1 LLRESA
7 IRILYFATRPILLDI
22 TMSCTIIVGG
32 FFGDEGKG
40 KIVAHIAYKD
50 KPVIISRGGVGPNAG
65 HTVQVGDREYGVR
78 MVPSGFVYKEA
89 KLCIGS
95 GVLVDPRVLKHEVEM
110 LDVKGR
116 VFVDKRCGIITED
129 HIVRDKGSAHLSKK
143 IGSTGSGCG
152 PANSDR
158 VMRLSP
164 QAKDVPELAEYLLD
178 VPKAIDDELK
188 QGRTVLL
195 EGTQGFGISL
205 YYGTYPFVTSK
216 DTSASQIAADN
227 GVGPTKIDD
236 VIVVFKAYPTRVG
249 EGPFSTEM
257 TAEKSDSMGIQEFGT
272 VTHRKRRIGGWDGGM
287 ARYSAMVN
295 GCTQA
300 AITGI
305 DRVDKSCFGVT
316 DYKKLTKKAKDFLK
330 IAEDDIGSPVTLI
343 STGPEMTQIIDLR
356 KELV

>member
-1 LLRESA
+1 
-7 IRILYFATRPILLDI
+7 
-22 TMSCTIIVGG
+22 MSCTIIVGG

-40 KIVAHIAYKD
+40 KIVAHIACKD

-158 VMRLSP
+158 VMRISP

-178 VPKAIDDELK
+178 VPQAIDDELK

-227 GVGPTKIDD
+227 GVGPTKIDE

-257 TAEKSDSMGIQEFGT
+257 TSEKSDSMGIQEFGT
-272 VTHRKRRIGGWDGGM
+272 VTHRKRRIGCWDGGM
-287 ARYSAMVN
+287 ARYSAMIN

-316 DYKKLTKKAKDFLK
+316 DYGKLTKKAKDFLK
-330 IAEDDIGSPVTLI
+330 IAEEDIGSPITLI

-356 KELV
+356 EELV

>member
-1 LLRESA
+1 
-7 IRILYFATRPILLDI
+7 
-22 TMSCTIIVGG
+22 MSCSIIVGG

-40 KIVAHIAYKD
+40 KIVAHIAHAD

-65 HTVQVGDREYGVR
+65 HTVQVGTKEYGVR
-78 MVPSGFVYKEA
+78 MVPSGFVYKDA

-110 LDVKGR
+110 LGVKGR
-116 VFVDKRCGIITED
+116 VFVDRRCGIITEE
-129 HIVRDKGSAHLSKK
+129 HIARDKGSAHLAKK

-164 QAKDVPELAEYLLD
+164 QAKDLPELAEYLMD
-178 VPKAIDDELK
+178 VPKAIDDALK
-188 QGRTVLL
+188 EDKVVLL

-227 GVGPTKIDD
+227 GVGPTRIDD

-257 TAEKSDSMGIQEFGT
+257 AADKSDAMGIQEFGT
-272 VTHRKRRIGGWDGGM
+272 VTHRKRRIGGWDGSM
-287 ARYSAMVN
+287 ARYSAMIN

-305 DRVDKSCFGVT
+305 DRVDKACFGIT
-316 DYKKLTKKAKDFLK
+316 EYGKLTKKAKDFLK
-330 IAEDDIGSPVTLI
+330 QAEEDIGYPITLI
-343 STGPEMTQIIDLR
+343 STGPELTQIIDIR
-356 KELV
+356 DEHR

>member
-1 LLRESA
+1 
-7 IRILYFATRPILLDI
+7 
-22 TMSCTIIVGG
+22 MSCSIIVGG

-40 KIVAHIAYKD
+40 KVVAHIAFKD

-65 HTVQVGDREYGVR
+65 HTVQVGDKKYGVR
-78 MVPSGFVYKEA
+78 MVPSGFVYKDA

-95 GVLVDPRVLKHEVEM
+95 GVLVDPRVLKHEVET
-110 LDVKGR
+110 LGVKGR
-116 VFVDKRCGIITED
+116 VFVDMRCGIITED
-129 HIVRDKGSAHLSKK
+129 HIARDKGDSHLSKT

-158 VMRLSP
+158 VMRTSP

-178 VPKAIDDELK
+178 VPKAIDAEIK
-188 QGRTVLL
+188 QGNNVLL

-227 GVGPTKIDD
+227 GVGPTRIDD

-257 TAEKSDSMGIQEFGT
+257 SLEKSDAMGIQEFGT
-272 VTHRKRRIGGWDGGM
+272 VTHRQRRVGGWDGEM
-287 ARYSAMVN
+287 ARYSAMIN

-305 DRVDKSCFGVT
+305 DNVDKSCFGAT
-316 DYKKLTKKAKDFLK
+316 KYSQLTKKARDFVK
-330 IAEDDIGSPVTLI
+330 QAEDDIGAPVTLI
-343 STGPEMTQIIDLR
+343 STGPEVTQIIDLR
-356 KELV
+356 DEMV

>member
-1 LLRESA
+1 
-7 IRILYFATRPILLDI
+7 
-22 TMSCTIIVGG
+22 MSCSIIVGG

-40 KIVAHIAYKD
+40 KVVAHIAHKD
-50 KPVIISRGGVGPNAG
+50 KPTIISRGGVGPNAG
-65 HTVQVGDREYGVR
+65 HTVQVGTKEYGVR
-78 MVPSGFVYKEA
+78 MVPSGFVYKDA

-95 GVLVDPRVLKHEVEM
+95 GVLVDPRVLKHEVET
-110 LDVKGR
+110 LGVRGR

-129 HIVRDKGSAHLSKK
+129 HIARDKGSDHLRKT

-158 VMRLSP
+158 VMRTSP

-178 VPKAIDDELK
+178 VPKAINDALK
-188 QGRTVLL
+188 QKQNVLL

-227 GVGPTKIDD
+227 GVGPTRIDD

-257 TAEKSDSMGIQEFGT
+257 SAEKSDAMGIQEFGT
-272 VTHRKRRIGGWDGGM
+272 VTHRKRRIGGWDGEM
-287 ARYSAMVN
+287 ARYSAMIN

-305 DRVDKSCFGVT
+305 DRVDKDCFGLT
-316 DYKKLTKKAKDFLK
+316 EYAKLTKKAKDFIK
-330 IAEDDIGSPVTLI
+330 QAEEDIGCPVALI
-343 STGPEMTQIIDLR
+343 STGPEITQIIDIR
-356 KELV
+356 DELK

>member
-1 LLRESA
+1 
-7 IRILYFATRPILLDI
+7 
-22 TMSCTIIVGG
+22 MSCTIIVGG

-40 KIVAHIAYKD
+40 KIVAHIACND
-50 KPVIISRGGVGPNAG
+50 KPEIISRGGVGPNAG
-65 HTVQVGDREYGVR
+65 HTVQVGDHEYGVR
-78 MVPSGFVYKEA
+78 MVPSGFVYKGA

-95 GVLVDPRVLKHEVEM
+95 GVLVDPRVLKQEVEM

-116 VFVDKRCGIITED
+116 IFVDKRCGVITED
-129 HIVRDKGSAHLSKK
+129 HIKRDKGSAHLSKK

-158 VMRLSP
+158 VMRISP

-188 QGRTVLL
+188 KGSMVLL

-227 GVGPTKIDD
+227 GVGPTRIDD

-257 TAEKSDSMGIQEFGT
+257 SFEKSDSMGIQEFGT
-272 VTHRKRRIGGWDGGM
+272 VTHRKRRIGGWDGDM
-287 ARYSAMVN
+287 ARYSAMIN

-305 DRVDKSCFGVT
+305 DHVDKTCFGVT
-316 DYKKLTKKAKDFLK
+316 EYGKLTKKAKNFLK
-330 IAEDDIGSPVTLI
+330 IAEDDIGSHITLI

-356 KELV
+356 NELA

>member
-1 LLRESA
+1 
-7 IRILYFATRPILLDI
+7 
-22 TMSCTIIVGG
+22 MSCTIIVGG

-40 KIVAHIAYKD
+40 KVVAHIAFKD

-65 HTVQVGDREYGVR
+65 HTVQVGTKEYGVR
-78 MVPSGFVYKEA
+78 MVPSGFVYKNA

-95 GVLVDPRVLKHEVEM
+95 GVLVDPRVLKNEVDM
-110 LDVKGR
+110 LGVKGR
-116 VFVDKRCGIITED
+116 VFVDRRCGIITED
-129 HIVRDKGSAHLSKK
+129 HIARDKASDHLSKK

-152 PANSDR
+152 PANADR
-158 VMRLSP
+158 VMRVSP
-164 QAKDVPELAEYLLD
+164 QAKDVPELAEYLMD

-188 QGRTVLL
+188 KDNTVLL

-227 GVGPTKIDD
+227 GVGPTRIDD
-236 VIVVFKAYPTRVG
+236 VVVVFKAYPTRVG

-257 TAEKSDSMGIQEFGT
+257 TFEKSDAMGIQEFGT

-287 ARYSAMVN
+287 ARYSAMIN

-305 DRVDKSCFGVT
+305 DRVDKACFGIT
-316 DYKKLTKKAKDFLK
+316 EYNKLTKKAKDFLK
-330 IAEDDIGSPVTLI
+330 TAEEDIGCPITLI
-343 STGPEMTQIIDLR
+343 STGPEVTQIIDMREEIL
-356 KELV
+356 

>member
-1 LLRESA
+1 
-7 IRILYFATRPILLDI
+7 
-22 TMSCTIIVGG
+22 MSCTIIVGG

-40 KIVAHIAYKD
+40 KIVAHIACND
-50 KPVIISRGGVGPNAG
+50 KPEIISRGGVGPNAG
-65 HTVQVGDREYGVR
+65 HTVQVGDHEYGVR
-78 MVPSGFVYKEA
+78 MVPSGFVYKGA

-95 GVLVDPRVLKHEVEM
+95 GVLVDPRVLKQEVEM

-116 VFVDKRCGIITED
+116 IFVDKRCGVITED
-129 HIVRDKGSAHLSKK
+129 HIKRDKGSAHLSKK

-158 VMRLSP
+158 VMRISP

-188 QGRTVLL
+188 KGSMVLL

-227 GVGPTKIDD
+227 GVGPTRIDD

-257 TAEKSDSMGIQEFGT
+257 SFEKSDSMGIQEFGT
-272 VTHRKRRIGGWDGGM
+272 VTHRKRRIGGWDGDM
-287 ARYSAMVN
+287 ARYSAMIN

-305 DRVDKSCFGVT
+305 DHVDKACFGVT
-316 DYKKLTKKAKDFLK
+316 EYGKLTKKAKNFLK
-330 IAEDDIGSPVTLI
+330 IAEDDIGSPITLI

-356 KELV
+356 NELA

>member
-1 LLRESA
+1 
-7 IRILYFATRPILLDI
+7 
-22 TMSCTIIVGG
+22 MSCTIIVGG

-40 KIVAHIAYKD
+40 KVVAHIAQKD
-50 KPVIISRGGVGPNAG
+50 EPVIISRGGVGPNAG
-65 HTVQVGDREYGVR
+65 HTVQVGDHEYGVR
-78 MVPSGFVYKEA
+78 MVPSGFIYPKA

-95 GVLVDPRVLKHEVEM
+95 GVLVDPRVLKQEVDM
-110 LDVKGR
+110 LGVQGR
-116 VFVDKRCGIITED
+116 IFVDKRCGIITED
-129 HIVRDKGSAHLSKK
+129 HIARDKGSTHLAKT

-152 PANSDR
+152 PANADR
-158 VMRLSP
+158 VMRISP

-178 VPKAIDDELK
+178 VPLAINDALK
-188 QGRTVLL
+188 KGDTVLL

-257 TAEKSDSMGIQEFGT
+257 SVEKSDAMGIQEFGT
-272 VTHRKRRIGGWDGGM
+272 VTHRKRRIGGWDGEM
-287 ARYSAMVN
+287 ARYSAMIN

-305 DRVDKSCFGVT
+305 DRIDKACYGVT
-316 DYKKLTKKAKDFLK
+316 EYRRLTKKAREFLSRVE
-330 IAEDDIGSPVTLI
+330 ADIGSPITLI
-343 STGPEMTQIIDLR
+343 STGPDISQIIDIR
-356 KELV
+356 NEKT

>member
-1 LLRESA
+1 
-7 IRILYFATRPILLDI
+7 
-22 TMSCTIIVGG
+22 MSCTIIVGG

-40 KIVAHIAYKD
+40 KIVAHIACKD

-65 HTVQVGDREYGVR
+65 HTVQVGEREYCVR

-95 GVLVDPRVLKHEVEM
+95 GVLVDPRVLKQEVEM

-116 VFVDKRCGIITED
+116 IFVDKRCGIITED
-129 HIVRDKGSAHLSKK
+129 HIRRDKESAHLSKK

-158 VMRLSP
+158 VMRISP
-164 QAKDVPELAEYLLD
+164 QAKDVHELAEYLLD

-227 GVGPTKIDD
+227 GVGPTRIDD

-257 TAEKSDSMGIQEFGT
+257 TSEKSDSMGIQEFGT
-272 VTHRKRRIGGWDGGM
+272 VTHRKRRIGGWDGDM
-287 ARYSAMVN
+287 ARYSAMIN

-305 DRVDKSCFGVT
+305 DHVDKTCFGVT
-316 DYKKLTKKAKDFLK
+316 EYGKLTKKAKNFLK
-330 IAEDDIGSPVTLI
+330 IAEDEIGSPITLI

-356 KELV
+356 NELI